1 MLASSLFY
9 ECTLLSQ
16 TKRETHPKAPYPLV
30 FACTSESMKQDNFG
44 NRHPDN
50 KEEAELLIAKLI
62 EFIKTWPATLKE
74 QIGVLASTK
83 QQVRDLNHNCH
94 ELV

>member
-16 TKRETHPKAPYPLV
+16 TIRETHPKAPYPLV
-30 FACTSESMKQDNFG
+30 FSCTSLKQDKYCNC
-44 NRHPDN
+44 HPEN
-50 KEEAELLIAKLI
+50 EEEAILIISQLV
-62 EFIKTWPATLKE
+62 EFIKMWPTPLKE

-83 QQVRDLNHNCH
+83 QQV
-94 ELV
+94 